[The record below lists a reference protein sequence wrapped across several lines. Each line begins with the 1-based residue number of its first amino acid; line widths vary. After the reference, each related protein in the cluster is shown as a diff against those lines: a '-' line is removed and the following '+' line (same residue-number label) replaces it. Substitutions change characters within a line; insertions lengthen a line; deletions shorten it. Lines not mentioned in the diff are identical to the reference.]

1 MGHMLANLARAD
13 MDAVAL
19 AYIRELMTALR
30 RRVDRKRH
38 TNVLQHIMGYLKRNI
53 DSGDKAELA
62 QTIEAYR
69 RGEVPLIVPITLLR
83 HYLRRHPNSY
93 MERQHYLHPHPDALS
108 LRNAI

>member
-1 MGHMLANLARAD
+1 
-13 MDAVAL
+13 VAKPGSSV
-19 AYIRELMTALR
+19 M
-30 RRVDRKRH
+30 
-38 TNVLQHIMGYLKRNI
+38 QHIMGYFRRNI

-93 MERQHYLHPHPDALS
+93 MERQHYLHPCPDELS